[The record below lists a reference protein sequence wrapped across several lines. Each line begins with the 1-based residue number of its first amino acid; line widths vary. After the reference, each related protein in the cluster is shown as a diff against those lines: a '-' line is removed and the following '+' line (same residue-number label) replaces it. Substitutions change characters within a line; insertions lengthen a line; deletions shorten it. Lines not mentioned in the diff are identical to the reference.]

1 MIRRVVS
8 SAVVASSV
16 VFGAVAPAFATQWD
30 GEDRGTPLST
40 LQVLA
45 LFVGIPAAVIG
56 LVYFLAFV
64 PKRKDKSDSAGT
76 DIAIR

>member
-1 MIRRVVS
+1 MIRRALASV
-8 SAVVASSV
+8 VVAGSV
-16 VFGAVAPAFATQWD
+16 LVGAMSPAFATQWD
-30 GEDRGTPLST
+30 GEERGEPLT
-40 LQVLA
+40 LLQVLG

-64 PKRKDKSDSAGT
+64 PKRKSDRGPST